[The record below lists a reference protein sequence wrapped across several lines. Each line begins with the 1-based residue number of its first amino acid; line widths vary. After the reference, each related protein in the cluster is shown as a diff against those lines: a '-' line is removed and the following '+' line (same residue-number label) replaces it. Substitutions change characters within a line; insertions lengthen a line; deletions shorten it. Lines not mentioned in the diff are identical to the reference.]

1 MDTSLNKWGGQLLAL
16 VMKHRNK
23 LWIAFA
29 LMLAAGLLSRFAWRH
44 IYDTLGVVLI
54 ILSAGCI
61 VAASTVFA
69 IYFKER

>member
-1 MDTSLNKWGGQLLAL
+1 
-16 VMKHRNK
+16 MKDQNK

-29 LMLAAGLLSRFAWRH
+29 LVLAAGLLSRVAWLYIRE
-44 IYDTLGVVLI
+44 TVGVVLI

-69 IYFKER
+69 IYFRER

>member
-1 MDTSLNKWGGQLLAL
+1 
-16 VMKHRNK
+16 MKDRNK

-29 LMLAAGLLSRFAWRH
+29 LVLAAGLLSRFAWLYIH
-44 IYDTLGVVLI
+44 HTVGVVLI

-69 IYFKER
+69 IYFRER